1 MTRDAE
7 ADATMRLALG
17 RILRLLSRPF
27 EPGDVAQYENA
38 RSAFY
43 AAHDASGR
51 PETGDNRPNWA
62 RDRLRG
68 AAGD

>member
-1 MTRDAE
+1 VTRDAE

-17 RILRLLSRPF
+17 RILCLLSRPF

-38 RSAFY
+38 RAAFY

-51 PETGDNRPNWA
+51 PDPGDTRPNWA